1 MYNAYVNEAIQTRAT
16 VHRVF
21 LVVKTFNMGKTTAK
35 YLSKAKA
42 VRVIIEQAI
51 DDPCERR
58 SSLQEICPKRP
69 SFTHEWMPRNILIA
83 VGIILKMARNRS
95 PTYEHHHHRHH
106 ISIVFPP
113 PPPPHFYC
121 FPSTTTTTTFLLFS
135 LHHRHHISIVFP
147 LPPQFYCFPSTKPL
161 NNNCS

>member
-1 MYNAYVNEAIQTRAT
+1 
-16 VHRVF
+16 
-21 LVVKTFNMGKTTAK
+21 MGKTTAK
-35 YLSKAKA
+35 YLSIAKA

-83 VGIILKMARNRS
+83 VGIILKMAMNRS

-106 ISIVFPP
+106 VSIVLPP

-121 FPSTTTTTTFLLFS
+121 FPSTTTTTTILLFS
-135 LHHRHHISIVFP
+135 LWWWRENNRNVVAVAEGKQWKCGGGGGGGKTIEIRRRRRESIKIVK
-147 LPPQFYCFPSTKPL
+147 LWRRE
-161 NNNCS
+161 